1 MFILGLNCYGHEA
14 AACLLKD
21 GAVVAMAEEE
31 RFNREKFT
39 SAYPYHA
46 IQFCLEFAGITIDDI
61 DHVAFYV
68 RPLVWLGAQLTSG
81 LKYLP
86 KSLNLLRGGGSA
98 DSTEGRVD
106 GILRFRRLLRQKH
119 GAKNPHFVLHWVE
132 HHLAHCASAFY
143 VSEFPRAAVLSIDA
157 WGDRGTTMIAI
168 GDGSTISPLMNVR
181 FPHSLGGLYS
191 AVTEYLGFRANSDEY
206 KVMGLSAFGT
216 PEYYGFFKDMVRFK
230 ADGTFTLDMKYLSY
244 HTHGPRQWFSPEIVA
259 ALGPSRKK
267 NDPMNERHKNI
278 AASLQMVLEESV
290 VRLARKAFELTES
303 ENLCYAGGVAFN
315 CVANRRLL
323 KETPF
328 KNLFIQPVAGDSGTS
343 LGAALHVHHALHPRA
358 ERSFVW
364 PHSYWGPSFS
374 DDACRQALE
383 AGRVKFER
391 RDDLARYT
399 AGRIAGG
406 GIIGWFQGRM
416 EVGPR
421 ALGNRSLLADPRRLD
436 IKDVLNERVKKRESF
451 RPFAP
456 SVLEEKAHEYFDLD
470 AKSPYMIMV
479 ADVFARKRGIIP
491 AVTHVDGTARVH
503 TVKKEVNPLYWDLIH
518 EFYGLTGVP
527 ILLNTSFNENEPI
540 VCTPT
545 EAVDCFK
552 RTRIDTLVLGTYVA
566 ERSQQGF
573 AEALY
578 ASP

>member
-14 AACLLKD
+14 AACLLND
-21 GAVVAMAEEE
+21 GVLVAMAEEE

-46 IQFCLEFAGITIDDI
+46 IQFCLEYAKITIDDV
-61 DHVAFYV
+61 DQVAFYV
-68 RPLVWLGAQLTSG
+68 RPLVWLGTQVKSG
-81 LKYLP
+81 LRYLP
-86 KSLNLLRGGGSA
+86 KSLNLLRGGDSA
-98 DSTEGRVD
+98 HSMSSLAS
-106 GILRFRRLLRQKH
+106 GILHFRRLLCQKH
-119 GAKNPHFVLHWVE
+119 GAKNPHFTLHYVE

-157 WGDRGTTMIAI
+157 WGDRSTTMIAR
-168 GDGSTISPLMNVR
+168 GDGNTISPLMDVR

-206 KVMGLSAFGT
+206 KVMGLSAFGS
-216 PEYYGFFKDMVRFK
+216 PEYYGFFRDMVRFK
-230 ADGTFTLDMKYLSY
+230 PDGTFTLDMKYLSY
-244 HTHGPRQWFSPEIVA
+244 QTHGPRQWFSPEMVA
-259 ALGPSRKK
+259 ALGPSRKR
-267 NDPMNERHKNI
+267 NEPMKERHKNI
-278 AASLQMVLEESV
+278 AASVQMVLEESV

-303 ENLCYAGGVAFN
+303 GNLCYAGGVAFN

-323 KETPF
+323 RETPF

-343 LGAALHVHHALHPRA
+343 LGAALHVHYALHPGA
-358 ERSFVW
+358 PRSFVW

-374 DDACRQALE
+374 DDACKQALE
-383 AGRVKFER
+383 AGGVKFER
-391 RDDLARYT
+391 RDDIVRYAAR
-399 AGRIAGG
+399 RIADG

-436 IKDVLNERVKKRESF
+436 IKDLLNERVKKRESF

-456 SVLEEKAHEYFDLD
+456 SILDERAHEYFDLD
-470 AKSPYMIMV
+470 GKSPYMIMV
-479 ADVFARKRGIIP
+479 ADVFARKREIIP

-503 TVKKEVNPLYWDLIH
+503 TVNREVNPLYWDLIH
-518 EFYGLTGVP
+518 EFADLTGVP

-545 EAVDCFK
+545 EAVNCFK
-552 RTRIDTLVLGTYVA
+552 RTRIDTLVLGKYVV
-566 ERSQQGF
+566 ERSQQDF
-573 AEALY
+573 AESL
-578 ASP
+578 